1 MKSPRL
7 EFASLQFFELSWIIG
22 DSLIFRGGKEVKSV
36 HELAP
41 IANLEHRSIRQQVH
55 TGGLK

>member
-7 EFASLQFFELSWIIG
+7 EFASLQFFELSWIID

-41 IANLEHRSIRQQVH
+41 IANLEHRSIRQQV
-55 TGGLK
+55 LKR